1 MSTHV
6 KRHNRPRGKK
16 PVEFLLPGENQK
28 VGIVVKALGN
38 GHVMVNVKDM
48 PEINARV
55 RGALAKRPLGV
66 GTAVIIETYLNIN
79 NIIYIYPQEF
89 MKELR
94 KTDLLP
100 TSSDSSEHQIM
111 FDDNGGE
118 SSESEGAVDID
129 EI

>member
-6 KRHNRPRGKK
+6 KRHNRQRGKK

-28 VGIVVKALGN
+28 VGIVTKALGN
-38 GHVMVNVKDM
+38 GHVLVNIKDM

-55 RGALAKRPLGV
+55 RGALAKRPIGM
-66 GTAVIIETYLNIN
+66 GTAVIVETYLNIN
-79 NIIYIYPQEF
+79 NIIYVYPPEF

-100 TSSDSSEHQIM
+100 TCSDSSEHMIS
-111 FDDNGGE
+111 FDDQAG
-118 SSESEGAVDID
+118 SESDSSVDVD